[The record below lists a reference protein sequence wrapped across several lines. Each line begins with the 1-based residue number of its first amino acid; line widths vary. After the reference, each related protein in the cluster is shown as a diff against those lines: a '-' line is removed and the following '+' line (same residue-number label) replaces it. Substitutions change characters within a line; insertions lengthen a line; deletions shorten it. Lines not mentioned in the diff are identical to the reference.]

1 MNEVFGLFGH
11 MNILQRDMCPSAT
24 RFEGEVIAMALDL
37 MPGDAA
43 ADRGHDIAGM
53 VTSGG
58 SGSIMH
64 ALPAYRDHA
73 RQARGIPNPNIVTP
87 ETSHPALAQA
97 HHLFALQAP
106 TAPRDPTP
114 H

>member
-37 MPGDAA
+37 MHGDAA

-58 SGSIMH
+58 SGSILH
-64 ALPAYRDHA
+64 ALLAYRDPA
-73 RQARGIPNPNIVTP
+73 RQERGITNPNIVKPDTTTP
-87 ETSHPALAQA
+87 AFATAFKLSATHAPNTPPPPA
-97 HHLFALQAP
+97 P
-106 TAPRDPTP
+106 
-114 H
+114 